1 MIVVD
6 TSVWIDHFNGRLTER
21 VNLLRMIVG
30 RHPILVGDL
39 VLCEVLQG
47 ARNDHDA
54 LRLEAGLRQFDLAP
68 MVNPDL
74 AARAAGNYRRLRTRG
89 VTVRKTI
96 DVLIGTFCIE
106 NSHVLL
112 HDDRDFEPMERHLGL
127 RVL

>member
-21 VNLLRMIVG
+21 VSLLRMIVG

-54 LRLEAGLRQFDLAP
+54 LRLDAGLRQFDLAP

-112 HDDRDFEPMERHLGL
+112 HDDRDFQPMVRHLGL